1 MNSASFRHVA
11 ASLFLVFAVS
21 ANAESDIDRLVAQ
34 TGIELGDVALRD
46 HPGWRTPTKIV
57 LLDLGFPLDEIRAA
71 LPDVEIVAVQSM
83 QELVEKAPGADAV
96 LGWCTPGFAAAEDAI
111 WIQGFTAGV
120 ERCLAVERIA
130 NRSAVLTNMQK
141 MSSPVIA
148 EHMVA
153 MMLALARGL
162 PQYAKAM
169 PEGGWSENYG
179 TVDGMQSIAG
189 KRLLVV
195 GLGGIG
201 TEIARRG
208 AALGMRV
215 SATRRSSRE
224 GPDFVEYVGLS
235 DELPELAAEADFI
248 INALPLTPATRG
260 IFNAEFFDA
269 AKRGAHFLNVGRGAS
284 VVTDDLVAALESGQI
299 AGAGLDVTDPEPLPA
314 GHPLWQMDN
323 VIITPHVASG
333 GGNRVRH
340 TILLI
345 ENLKRFVA
353 GDALFNVVDP
363 DQGY

>member
-1 MNSASFRHVA
+1 MNATRFRRTA
-11 ASLFLVFAVS
+11 AILLLVLAVS
-21 ANAESDIDRLVAQ
+21 ARAESDIDRLVAQ
-34 TGIELGDVALRD
+34 TGIELGEVALRD
-46 HPGWRTPTKIV
+46 HPGWRTPTKIA
-57 LLDLGFPLDEIRAA
+57 LLDLGLPLDDIRAA
-71 LPDVEIVAVQSM
+71 LPGVEVVAAQSM
-83 QELVEKAPGADAV
+83 QELVNKAAGADAV
-96 LGWCTPGFAAAEDAI
+96 LGWCTAGFSAAENAI
-111 WIQGFTAGV
+111 WIQSFSAGV

-130 NRSAVLTNMQK
+130 NGSAVLTNMQK

-179 TVDGMQSIAG
+179 TVEGMQSIAG

-215 SATRRSSRE
+215 SGTRRSSRT

-235 DELPELAAEADFI
+235 DELHALAAEADFI
-248 INALPLTPATRG
+248 VNALPLTQATRG
-260 IFNAEFFDA
+260 LFDADFFAA
-269 AKRGAHFLNVGRGAS
+269 AKRGAHFLNVGRGATI
-284 VVTDDLVAALESGQI
+284 VTDDLVAALESGQI
-299 AGAGLDVTDPEPLPA
+299 AGAGLDVTDPEPLPSD
-314 GHPLWQMDN
+314 HPLWQMDN
-323 VIITPHVASG
+323 VIITPHVAGG

-340 TILLI
+340 ATLLI

-353 GDALFNVVDP
+353 GDALYNVVDP
-363 DQGY
+363 EQGY